1 MFPRPRINGIT
12 ILVIGF
18 ALYAISL
25 VCRPLL
31 LALSC
36 VLAVIVPYS
45 YRENDDAL
53 SRRIL
58 WTEFLDR
65 DDLPRQLRESDGVT
79 IEEGYWINRRGMALM
94 TSTMTP
100 ETNDDDDDDDGGND
114 GSGIRAV
121 VCLCHGYMDNVSF
134 LKRIQFQRF
143 ARRNIAV
150 CMIEYEGHGRSDGI
164 NALIPRWENL
174 VEDAHDYFRHV
185 TREKFPNVRRV
196 FLMGESMGGAV
207 AYDIMSRHRDSY
219 DGAIFAAPM
228 VKILVTPPPFVVA
241 LFERIVG
248 HPGTLNALSHL
259 PWAPSR
265 GDMPHLSFKD
275 KDKMRL
281 ALMVPTKYGRK
292 PRFATARELLN
303 ATRRISSTIHE
314 FDAPFIVLHGLEDM
328 VTDPRMSEMLYN
340 ESRSSDKTIKLYRG
354 MYHNL
359 TTGETDENIDIVFN
373 DAISWVTDRSKR

>member
-1 MFPRPRINGIT
+1 MGANKKFFLFNPI
-12 ILVIGF
+12 
-18 ALYAISL
+18 
-25 VCRPLL
+25 
-31 LALSC
+31 
-36 VLAVIVPYS
+36 
-45 YRENDDAL
+45 
-53 SRRIL
+53 

-65 DDLPRQLRESDGVT
+65 DDLPRQLRESDGVI

-100 ETNDDDDDDDGGND
+100 ETNNDDDDDGVND

-143 ARRNIAV
+143 FRRNIAV
-150 CMIEYEGHGRSDGI
+150 CIIEYEGHGRSDGI
-164 NALIPRWENL
+164 NALA
-174 VEDAHDYFRHV
+174 AHNYFRHV
-185 TREKFPNVRRV
+185 TREKFPNVKRV
-196 FLMGESMGGAV
+196 FLMGESMGEAV

-248 HPGTLNALSHL
+248 HSIPE
-259 PWAPSR
+259 PPSR
-265 GDMPHLSFKD
+265 GNMPRLSFKD

-303 ATRRISSTIHE
+303 AT
-314 FDAPFIVLHGLEDM
+314 LEDM

-340 ESRSSDKTIKLYRG
+340 ESCSSDKTIKLYRG

-373 DAISWVTDRSKR
+373 DAISWVTDRSKS